1 MSNYL
6 AIATVTATLR
16 HLVQS
21 AIQIDVAGAR
31 VTTVRPDTNGSGT
44 PDVGVNI
51 FMYQAIP
58 SLAWRNSDLRPRRPK
73 GELTKQA
80 QAGIDLYYLF
90 SFYGNEIELEPQ
102 RLLGSAVRTLVD
114 QPILTPELIR
124 EAMNNSTLD
133 FLSRS
138 DLADQIERVTFA
150 PVSMNTDDLSKIWSV
165 FLQTP
170 YALSFAYQ
178 GSTVLIEGDKPGY
191 GALPLRSSQFY
202 VTPNQP
208 VIEQVVSDA
217 GELRGFIATST
228 VLIRGRRLN
237 AEISDDRQ
245 SSLETGNPIVR
256 GKPQVK
262 IGDAQVE
269 VEPIS
274 GQEIR
279 LELATLPEIQ
289 RNRLRA
295 GIQSL
300 QIVYPLLPQR
310 TPNEPERLIASN
322 SIPFVLS
329 GTIVHLELLRR
340 RDDGDSLRSG
350 EIVMQVDLRVSPGQR
365 IVVLLNEILLN
376 NPAAYVFTA
385 TPPREDSNS
394 VNVPIW
400 KVKAGR
406 YLVRVQIDG
415 AESRLQIDREPNSLT
430 FDQYVNPAIDIS

>member
-6 AIATVTATLR
+6 AIATATATLR

-21 AIQIDVAGAR
+21 AIQMDVAGAR
-31 VTTVRPDTNGSGT
+31 VTTVRPDTSGSGT

-51 FMYQAIP
+51 FLYQAIP

-90 SFYGNEIELEPQ
+90 SFHGNEVELEPQ
-102 RLLGSAVRTLVD
+102 RLLGSTIRTLVD
-114 QPILTPELIR
+114 QPILTSELIQ
-124 EAMNNSTLD
+124 ETINNSTLD

-138 DLADQIERVTFA
+138 DLSDQIERVTFT
-150 PVSMNTDDLSKIWSV
+150 PVSMNTDEMSKIWSV

-170 YALSFAYQ
+170 YVLSFAYQ
-178 GSTVLIEGDKPGY
+178 GSTVLIEGDKPGQ
-191 GALPLRSSQFY
+191 GGLPLRSSQFY
-202 VTPNQP
+202 ITPNQP
-208 VIEQVVSDA
+208 VIEQVVSDTKD
-217 GELRGFIATST
+217 LRGFLASST
-228 VLIRGRRLN
+228 VLIRGRQLN
-237 AEISDDRQ
+237 AEISDDRPA
-245 SSLETGNPIVR
+245 SLRTGDPIVR

-274 GQEIR
+274 DREIR

-300 QIVYPLLPQR
+300 QIIYPLLPQR
-310 TPNEPERLIASN
+310 TVNEPERLIASN

-329 GTIVHLELLRR
+329 GTIIHTELLRR
-340 RDDGDSLRSG
+340 RDGDSLRSG
-350 EIVMQVDLRVSPGQR
+350 EVLVRLDLLVSPQQR
-365 IVVLLNEILLN
+365 IVLLLNELLLN
-376 NPAAYVFTA
+376 NPASYVFTA
-385 TPPREDSNS
+385 TSRIENS
-394 VNVPIW
+394 SVVTVPIW

-415 AESRLQIDREPNSLT
+415 VESRLQIDSIQNSLT
-430 FDQYVNPAIDIS
+430 FDQYVSPAIDIP

>member
-16 HLVQS
+16 HLIQS
-21 AIQIDVAGAR
+21 VIQVDVAGAR
-31 VTTVRPDTNGSGT
+31 VTTVRPDTSGSGT

-51 FMYQAIP
+51 FLYQAVP

-90 SFYGNEIELEPQ
+90 SFHGNEVELEPQ
-102 RLLGSAVRTLVD
+102 RLLGSTIRTLVD

-124 EAMNNSTLD
+124 ETMNNSTLD

-138 DLADQIERVTFA
+138 DLADQIERVTFT

-170 YALSFAYQ
+170 YVLSFAYQ
-178 GSTVLIEGDKPGY
+178 GSTVLLEGDKPGQ
-191 GALPLRSSQFY
+191 GGLPLRSSQFY
-202 VTPNQP
+202 ITPNQP
-208 VIEQVVSDA
+208 VIEQVTSDT
-217 GELRGFIATST
+217 GDLRGFLASST
-228 VLIRGRRLN
+228 VVIRGRQLN
-237 AEISDDRQ
+237 AEVSDDRAA
-245 SSLETGNPIVR
+245 SLQTGNPIVR
-256 GKPQVK
+256 GQPQVK
-262 IGDAQVE
+262 IGDVQVE

-274 GQEIR
+274 DREIR
-279 LELATLPEIQ
+279 LELATLPAAQ
-289 RNRLRA
+289 RNQLRA

-300 QIVYPLLPQR
+300 QVVYLLLPQR
-310 TPNEPERLIASN
+310 SPNEPDRLIASN

-329 GTIVHLELLRR
+329 ATIVQSELLRR
-340 RDDGDSLRSG
+340 RDEGDSLRSG
-350 EIVMQVDLRVSPGQR
+350 EISVRLDLLVSPQQR
-365 IVVLLNEILLN
+365 VVLLLNELLLN
-376 NPAAYVFTA
+376 NPASYVFTA
-385 TPPREDSNS
+385 TSRTEDSNL
-394 VNVPIW
+394 VTVPIG

-415 AESRLQIDREPNSLT
+415 VESRLQVDSRQNSPT
-430 FDQYVNPAIDIS
+430 FDQYVSPAIDIL

>member
-1 MSNYL
+1 
-6 AIATVTATLR
+6 
-16 HLVQS
+16 VQS